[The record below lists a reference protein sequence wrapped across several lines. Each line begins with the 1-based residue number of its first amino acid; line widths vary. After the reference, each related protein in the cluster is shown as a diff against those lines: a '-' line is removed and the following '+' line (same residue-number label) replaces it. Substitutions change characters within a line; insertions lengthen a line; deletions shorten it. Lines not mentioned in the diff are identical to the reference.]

1 MTKPTLIRSLLS
13 AACLVLAAPTAVL
26 ASPSSNAPATAGDA
40 GAWKH
45 AVAKHGGSGV
55 AMSYTVPS
63 QLPAGQASPVE
74 LRFDGVGAAGAT
86 ATVRLPEGVSATRR
100 DGGSLGAIAL
110 TPGTTTVS
118 LLVRP
123 AADGLRSLAVFTEQA
138 GRRSAHTIRLRS
150 GDTVQAKPASRAV
163 TTPSGEKIVPL
174 KSQPR

>member
-26 ASPSSNAPATAGDA
+26 ASSSNAPAAAGEA

-74 LRFDGVGAAGAT
+74 LRFDGVSAAGAT

-118 LLVRP
+118 LLVTP

-138 GRRSAHTIRLRS
+138 GRRSAHAIRLRS
-150 GDTVQAKPASRAV
+150 GDTAQAKPASRAV